1 MRLFIEHETRYSFS
15 QPQKRLVQLLR
26 VTPSSF
32 LGQNVIDWRIDV
44 DCDTRLKS
52 GRDGYGNETTMLYV
66 DGPIERIHISV
77 RGEVLTDDRAGMV
90 DGATEPLPPLI
101 FTRAT
106 PLTAPTPGIRAFAAE
121 IERAATN
128 RLNLVHRL
136 NTALNERIAFDAG
149 AMDVKRTAGDAFAAG
164 EGVCQDHAHI
174 FIAAARAAGIPA
186 RYVSGHLFRP
196 GDDRIQAATH
206 AWAEAWVEGYG
217 WIGFDAV
224 NDHCPDDG
232 YVRVAVGL
240 DYHDAAPLSG
250 ARIGGGDEWLRVGVR
265 VGLAPMQ
272 AAQAADRKQ
281 D

>member
-1 MRLFIEHETRYSFS
+1 MRLFIHHDTRYSFS
-15 QPQKRLVQLLR
+15 RPQKRLVQLLR
-26 VTPSSF
+26 VTPASF

-66 DGPIERIHISV
+66 DGPIDRIHISV

-90 DGATEPLPPLI
+90 DGAAEPLPPLI
-101 FTRAT
+101 FTRST
-106 PLTAPTPGIRAFAAE
+106 PLTAPTPEIRAFAAE
-121 IERAATN
+121 IERASTN
-128 RLNLVHRL
+128 PLNCLHRL
-136 NTALNERIAFDAG
+136 NSALNERIAFDTG
-149 AMDVKRTAGDAFAAG
+149 AMDVARTAAAAFAAG
-164 EGVCQDHAHI
+164 QGVCQDHAHI
-174 FIAAARAAGIPA
+174 FIAAARALGIPA

-196 GDDRIQAATH
+196 DEKTHAATH
-206 AWAEAWVEGYG
+206 AWAEAWLDGYG

-240 DYHDAAPLSG
+240 DYRDAAPLSG

-265 VGLAPMQ
+265 VGLSPAREEQ
-272 AAQAADRKQ
+272 TTDETQE
-281 D
+281 